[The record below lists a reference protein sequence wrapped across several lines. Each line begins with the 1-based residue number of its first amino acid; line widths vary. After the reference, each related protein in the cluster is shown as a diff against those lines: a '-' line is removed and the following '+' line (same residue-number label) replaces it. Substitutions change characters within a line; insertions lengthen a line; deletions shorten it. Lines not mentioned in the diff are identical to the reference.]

1 MCDFQNATRRNA
13 LTSVRKLQ
21 AFISGLSV
29 RATHVIRIEK
39 KKTARHNE
47 KVHTHL
53 ASNPFYFTK
62 LSIFSRADWFIFVI
76 NKSRRIKF

>member
-39 KKTARHNE
+39 KRQPDIMK
-47 KVHTHL
+47 K
-53 ASNPFYFTK
+53 FT
-62 LSIFSRADWFIFVI
+62 LIWLQIRFILQNCLFSRALIGSFLSSIRVDG
-76 NKSRRIKF
+76 